1 MKPSPNTWLRWRISL
16 LLCLFSFLLLVVW
29 VRAYQLQ
36 VLQSPK
42 LATLAERQYQRIV
55 PLVPKRGALYDRK
68 KEEMA
73 ITMEVDSIFAQPEKV
88 THIQVTA
95 QKIGGILGKKR
106 EILLKKLKED
116 KPFVWLER
124 GISSHQRAAIEALN
138 LEGVD
143 FLKEAKRFYPQGEIG
158 SQVIGFAGIDSRGL
172 AGVELEYDEFIR
184 GQPGFILIPKDALG
198 RAISTQ
204 ATGVRHSEEGCDII
218 LTIDK
223 NIQYVAEKEL
233 KKAVHACSARGGMVM
248 VMNPKT
254 GEILAMSA
262 QPSFDPNHFA
272 TAPAHLQRNR
282 SLTDTFEP
290 GSTFKVFLL
299 ASALEAQVVSPRDV
313 FFCENG
319 SYAVGGKIIHDVH
332 KYGWLSVEE
341 IIKYS
346 SNIGASKVGKKMGRE
361 KLYPFLKGF
370 GFGSKTGI
378 DLPGEVPGFLPPP
391 SSWSEVGLANI
402 SFGQGVSVTALQ
414 LTTALAAIANG
425 GVMIR
430 PYAVKA
436 VMDRQGNVLKGNQPK
451 VVRRIISQET
461 ARTVTSILK
470 KVTQEGGTGK
480 TACLSEYE
488 TAGKTGTAQKAS
500 STGRGYSDKRIGSF
514 VGFAPVENPQL
525 VILVVIDEPQGTSY
539 GGVVAAPSFKA
550 IGEQVLPYIGAYP
563 KGVTYLAQA
572 APKHPPS
579 LILPQANPKTGNSP
593 IQNTVKEDSEEAGVM
608 PDFSGKTMR
617 QVVQTAQKLG
627 LDLKF
632 VGSGKAVAQT
642 PAPGQV
648 LQGENKG
655 IVRFQPVM

>member
-1 MKPSPNTWLRWRISL
+1 M
-16 LLCLFSFLLLVVW
+16 
-29 VRAYQLQ
+29 
-36 VLQSPK
+36 
-42 LATLAERQYQRIV
+42 
-55 PLVPKRGALYDRK
+55 
-68 KEEMA
+68 
-73 ITMEVDSIFAQPEKV
+73 
-88 THIQVTA
+88 
-95 QKIGGILGKKR
+95 
-106 EILLKKLKED
+106 
-116 KPFVWLER
+116 
-124 GISSHQRAAIEALN
+124 
-138 LEGVD
+138 
-143 FLKEAKRFYPQGEIG
+143 
-158 SQVIGFAGIDSRGL
+158 
-172 AGVELEYDEFIR
+172 
-184 GQPGFILIPKDALG
+184 
-198 RAISTQ
+198 
-204 ATGVRHSEEGCDII
+204 
-218 LTIDK
+218 
-223 NIQYVAEKEL
+223 
-233 KKAVHACSARGGMVM
+233 
-248 VMNPKT
+248 
-254 GEILAMSA
+254 
-262 QPSFDPNHFA
+262 
-272 TAPAHLQRNR
+272 
-282 SLTDTFEP
+282 
-290 GSTFKVFLL
+290 
-299 ASALEAQVVSPRDV
+299 
-313 FFCENG
+313 
-319 SYAVGGKIIHDVH
+319 
-332 KYGWLSVEE
+332 
-341 IIKYS
+341 
-346 SNIGASKVGKKMGRE
+346 
-361 KLYPFLKGF
+361 
-370 GFGSKTGI
+370 
-378 DLPGEVPGFLPPP
+378 
-391 SSWSEVGLANI
+391 
-402 SFGQGVSVTALQ
+402 
-414 LTTALAAIANG
+414 
-425 GVMIR
+425 R

-525 VILVVIDEPQGTSY
+525 VIMVVIDEPQGTSY